1 MSLARQHRE
10 RTFAL
15 QTASAPASGG
25 GLTTRRVS
33 TPEAQAGAQI
43 LMRLMHDLRRLKQ
56 IKSTEQKVAAK
67 RTMLPE
73 YRAWCDGQLE
83 AGRMTEGNALADTSG
98 AADVLPTMMVWAID
112 VGDYPRALELGGHVL
127 RFGLSL
133 PSRYQRDA
141 ATLLVEQIAEAAL
154 AAMAGDR
161 PFELTVL
168 EQVADLTVGIDMHD
182 EVQAKLQKA
191 LGYELDR
198 AARALEG
205 EPGAALALLC
215 RSQLAL
221 LRAQDLNPRAG
232 TKTKAAQVD
241 KMIAAVTAATTP
253 TAVTAA
259 TEQPGEA
266 AG

>member
-83 AGRMTEGNALADTSG
+83 AGRMTVGNALSDTSG

-112 VGDYPRALELGGHVL
+112 VGDYPRALELGAHVL

-141 ATLLVEQIAEAAL
+141 ATLLVEQIAEAAF
-154 AAMAGDR
+154 AAHSAGQ

-168 EQVADLTVGIDMHD
+168 DQVADLTVGIDMHD
-182 EVQAKLQKA
+182 EVRAKLEKA
-191 LGYELDR
+191 LGYELARTADGIDGDPAATIATATR
-198 AARALEG
+198 AV
-205 EPGAALALLC
+205 AAL
-215 RSQLAL
+215 R
-221 LRAQDLNPRAG
+221 RAQGLDPRAG
-232 TKTKAAQVD
+232 TKTKVAKLD
-241 KMIAAVTAATTP
+241 KMIAAVTAATTQA
-253 TAVTAA
+253 AVTAA
-259 TEQPGEA
+259 TEQAGTPG
-266 AG
+266 